1 MAKNVIGTK
10 LENEESQMSKEIK
23 ENHPTSNGA
32 VMVAVG
38 AALVASGAALV
49 AVALTVFLVLHTVS
63 PRPSSSS
70 LDFDSIVQIPPNAP
84 EDGPEGED
92 GMPSR
97 GQFALARVDAW
108 VLTHN
113 LFADLRAGKIT
124 REEAI
129 AKLRHMV
136 RMAHE
141 DDEFELF
148 DAKAVGVDCYMQMGE
163 MKPLICLLQTAIS
176 NLSTKVEKR
185 D

>member
-1 MAKNVIGTK
+1 
-10 LENEESQMSKEIK
+10 MSKEVVV

-32 VMVAVG
+32 VVVAVG
-38 AALVASGAALV
+38 AALVAAGAALV
-49 AVALTVFLVLHTVS
+49 TVALAVFIVLHTAS
-63 PRPSSSS
+63 PCPSSPPF
-70 LDFDSIVQIPPNAP
+70 DFDSIVQIPPNAP
-84 EDGPEGED
+84 EEEPEDED

-113 LFADLRAGKIT
+113 LFSDLRAGKIT
-124 REEAI
+124 REGAI
-129 AKLRHMV
+129 AQLRRMV

-148 DAKAVGVDCYMQMGE
+148 DAKAGGVDCYMQMGE

>member
-1 MAKNVIGTK
+1 
-10 LENEESQMSKEIK
+10 MSKEIK
-23 ENHPTSNGA
+23 ENQPVPSGA

-63 PRPSSSS
+63 PRPSSSPF
-70 LDFDSIVQIPPNAP
+70 DFDSIVQIPPNAP
-84 EDGPEGED
+84 EDRPEDDPEDED

>member
-1 MAKNVIGTK
+1 
-10 LENEESQMSKEIK
+10 MSKDVI
-23 ENHPTSNGA
+23 ENHPTPNGT
-32 VMVAVG
+32 VVVAVG
-38 AALVASGAALV
+38 AALVAAGAALV
-49 AVALTVFLVLHTVS
+49 AVALAVFLVLHTAS
-63 PRPSSSS
+63 PRPCSSS

-124 REEAI
+124 REGAI
-129 AKLRHMV
+129 AQLRRMV
-136 RMAHE
+136 RMAQE
-141 DDEFELF
+141 DEFSLF
-148 DAKAVGVDCYMQMGE
+148 DASMMGIDDYIQVGE
-163 MKPLICLLQTAIS
+163 TRPLIGLLQTAIS
-176 NLSTKVEKR
+176 NLSAKVEKG